1 MKDCS
6 SYMGGID
13 KADMSCSIYGVGRKS
28 NKWWHHIF
36 FGLLSCTLCNAYT
49 VYKKLIE
56 PSIIL
61 EFHCSIAQSLI
72 TLSKQPKVGKPR
84 STPSHVSVKK
94 HTKYSVSDSESV
106 PDSMKLQ
113 VLEPIM
119 LYTRVNEGDVKSV
132 QKEVFSQD
140 HIVNATCVMFF

>member
-28 NKWWHHIF
+28 NKWW
-36 FGLLSCTLCNAYT
+36 
-49 VYKKLIE
+49 
-56 PSIIL
+56 
-61 EFHCSIAQSLI
+61 Q
-72 TLSKQPKVGKPR
+72 
-84 STPSHVSVKK
+84 
-94 HTKYSVSDSESV
+94 
-106 PDSMKLQ
+106 
-113 VLEPIM
+113 PIM